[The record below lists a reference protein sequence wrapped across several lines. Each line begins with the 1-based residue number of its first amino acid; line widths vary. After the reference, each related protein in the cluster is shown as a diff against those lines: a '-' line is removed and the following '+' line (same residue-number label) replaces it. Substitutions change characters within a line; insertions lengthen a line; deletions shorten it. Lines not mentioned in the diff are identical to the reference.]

1 MTTPP
6 TILSRLDDDPLLGGL
21 VTGAWWVWWR
31 GLTPSEVQAH
41 HPLLA
46 RVARAEQLDP
56 ESYEQWRDVLA
67 GCVVAVAEPHGE
79 PVRVRLTRLP
89 AFVNLE
95 ASPAWV
101 PFSVIEG
108 MDAALTV
115 AIVDNLVKRAAIPE
129 ALKVVEAPSP
139 PNGAGRLETSAGII
153 AVEPLAYRTSPPEL
167 QTRGLAV
174 AVADYL
180 RPGREV
186 DPARLLDLDLLSG
199 DIASARLW
207 RWTGSEWVPFT
218 LAARP
223 HTEGQVWA
231 GRLLYGEVVDI
242 WLASMAAVLEA
253 VDFVRGY
260 LVDSAS
266 VRRLSAA
273 GEAPWAH
280 DPDWP
285 TLSPCAKVWAS
296 AAWAYAWRR
305 EVPSLAAG

>member
-1 MTTPP
+1 VSTQP
-6 TILSRLDDDPLLGGL
+6 TILSRIDADPLMGGL
-21 VTGAWWVWWR
+21 VVGAWWVWWR

-41 HPLLA
+41 HALLA
-46 RVARAEQLDP
+46 RVARAEHLDP
-56 ESYEQWRDVLA
+56 ETYEQWRDVLA
-67 GCVVAVAEPHGE
+67 GCVVAAAEPHGE

-89 AFVNLE
+89 TFVNLE

-101 PFSVIEG
+101 PYAVIEG
-108 MDAALTV
+108 MDAAITV
-115 AIVDNLVKRAAIPE
+115 ALLANLAERATIAQAVASLDTP
-129 ALKVVEAPSP
+129 PP
-139 PNGAGRLETSAGII
+139 PNGAARMDTSAGPIG
-153 AVEPLAYRTSPPEL
+153 VEPLAYRTSPPEL

-180 RPGREV
+180 RPDRDV
-186 DPARLLDLDLLSG
+186 DPSRSIDLDLLSA
-199 DIASARLW
+199 DIAAARLW
-207 RWTGSEWVPFT
+207 RWTGTEWAPFT

-242 WLASMAAVLEA
+242 WLASMVAVLEA
-253 VDFVRGY
+253 ADFVRGY
-260 LVDSAS
+260 IVDSTS

-285 TLSPCAKVWAS
+285 GLTPAARVWAS

-305 EVPSLAAG
+305 EVPGLLAG